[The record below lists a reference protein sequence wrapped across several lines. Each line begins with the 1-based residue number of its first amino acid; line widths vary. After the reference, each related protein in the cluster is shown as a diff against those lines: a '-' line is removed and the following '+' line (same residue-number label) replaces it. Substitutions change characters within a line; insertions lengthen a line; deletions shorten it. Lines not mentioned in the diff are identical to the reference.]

1 VEAFLARYGLLAV
14 FVGMWVEG
22 ETVLLV
28 SGFLAHQRL
37 FSLWALLPVA
47 FLGAFSVDNAFYAAG
62 RYLSSNPRVRWFLE
76 RPALRSLHE
85 HGESW
90 GAFLLVR
97 FLYGTRAPFMVYL
110 GSRPLPY
117 ARFVLREIPALV
129 LWSTLW
135 IFFGHALGRVLVLAL
150 GELRSSHRAAVVAI
164 LAAAGLLVFLAL
176 AARNWIQTRC
186 AAAAEAP

>member
-1 VEAFLARYGLLAV
+1 MEAFLARYGLLAV

-37 FSLWALLPVA
+37 ISLWALLPVA

-62 RYLSSNPRVRWFLE
+62 RFLSSHPRVRRFLE
-76 RPALRSLHE
+76 RPALQRLHR

-117 ARFVLREIPALV
+117 ARFVLREVPALL
-129 LWSTLW
+129 LWSALW
-135 IFFGHALGRVLVLAL
+135 IFFGHALGRALVVLL
-150 GELRSSHRAAVVAI
+150 GELHSSHRTAVVAI
-164 LAAAGLLVFLAL
+164 LALAGLLVMLIL
-176 AARNWIQTRC
+176 AAGTRVRSRR
-186 AAAAEAP
+186 AAALGTP

>member
-1 VEAFLARYGLLAV
+1 MEAFLARYGLLAV

-62 RYLSSNPRVRWFLE
+62 RYLSTNRRVRWFLE
-76 RPALRSLHE
+76 RPALQRLHR

-90 GAFLLVR
+90 GAFFLVR

-110 GSRPLPY
+110 GSRPLAY
-117 ARFVLREIPALV
+117 GRFVVREVPALI
-129 LWSTLW
+129 LWSAIW
-135 IFFGHALGRVLVLAL
+135 IFFGHALGRILVLFL
-150 GELRSSHRAAVVAI
+150 GELHSSHRTAVVASLI
-164 LAAAGLLVFLAL
+164 AAGLLAVLFL
-176 AARNWIQTRC
+176 AARNRIRNRG
-186 AAAAEAP
+186 AAAVPSP